1 MKKQI
6 INTSKAPAPIG
17 PYNQSVKYGNI
28 LFVSGQIPYNEETKQ
43 LINSGIVDETHQV
56 MKNIGHILSEAG
68 LTFDQVLKATIFIK
82 NMDDFSVINEVYAQ
96 YFDAA
101 FAPARECVQVARLP
115 RDVNIEI
122 SVICAE

>member
-17 PYNQSVKYGNI
+17 PYNQSVKYGNM

-96 YFDAA
+96 YFDTNI
-101 FAPARECVQVARLP
+101 APARECVQVARLP